1 MDAQKINAL
10 VQFINLL
17 VFAYLTLYKPMHDYN
32 KEFNKE
38 VTHEGK

>member
-1 MDAQKINAL
+1 MDAQQINTL
-10 VQFINLL
+10 VKFINLL
-17 VFAYLTLYKPMHDYN
+17 VFAYFILYKPMHDYN